1 MTNSDIKVWD
11 PMVRVFH
18 WGLVL
23 SFAFAWIT
31 AESWKDMHLWAGY
44 AAAALIGFR
53 LFWGSIGSRYA
64 RFTQFVRSP
73 ATAKNY
79 AYAMLRGQETRYIGY
94 NPLGGLMVLALL
106 AGFSGTAWS
115 GWMMTLAGY
124 KNSNWLEEAHE
135 FLAGFMLAMVTV
147 HVAGVIFASV
157 RHNEN
162 LVRAMFT
169 GRKHSAGPDD
179 VS

>member
-31 AESWKDMHLWAGY
+31 AESWEDMHLWAGY
-44 AAAALIGFR
+44 AAAVLIGFR
-53 LFWGSIGSRYA
+53 LFWGLIGPRYA

-79 AYAMLRGQETRYIGY
+79 AHAMLRG
-94 NPLGGLMVLALL
+94 
-106 AGFSGTAWS
+106 
-115 GWMMTLAGY
+115 
-124 KNSNWLEEAHE
+124 
-135 FLAGFMLAMVTV
+135 
-147 HVAGVIFASV
+147 
-157 RHNEN
+157 
-162 LVRAMFT
+162 
-169 GRKHSAGPDD
+169 
-179 VS
+179 